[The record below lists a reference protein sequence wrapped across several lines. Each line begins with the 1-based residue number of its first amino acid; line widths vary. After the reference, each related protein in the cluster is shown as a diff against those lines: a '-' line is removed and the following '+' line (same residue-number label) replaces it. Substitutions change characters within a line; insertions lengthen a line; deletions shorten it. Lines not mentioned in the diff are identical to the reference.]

1 MATSIADLQNEDNE
15 IILQTIRENVRF
27 VTAFALP
34 TLKQWQ
40 AALSKAGNAL
50 SEDRD
55 GNPRKKPRRAS
66 ETASSESLSSIV
78 QYEKLEPAAE
88 SKIADDIAE
97 VQSAQ
102 RDIQHLL
109 DLIEDKVL
117 KKCKDLIGPSSTD
130 NDTIH
135 NHISNILDN

>member
-40 AALSKAGNAL
+40 AALSKAGSAL
-50 SEDRD
+50 SEESD
-55 GNPRKKPRRAS
+55 GNPRKKVRSAP
-66 ETASSESLSSIV
+66 ESSSSSSSSFG
-78 QYEKLEPAAE
+78 QPQNLEPAK
-88 SKIADDIAE
+88 SKLADDIAE

-102 RDIQHLL
+102 RDIQRLL
-109 DLIEDKVL
+109 DVIEEKVL
-117 KKCKDLIGPSSTD
+117 KKCKDLIKSPTMTV
-130 NDTIH
+130 NDKI
-135 NHISNILDN
+135 

>member
-40 AALSKAGNAL
+40 AALSKAGSAL
-50 SEDRD
+50 SEERD
-55 GNPRKKPRRAS
+55 GNPRKKVRSAPD
-66 ETASSESLSSIV
+66 SSSSSSSSFG
-78 QYEKLEPAAE
+78 QPQNFELAK
-88 SKIADDIAE
+88 SKVADDIAE

-102 RDIQHLL
+102 RDIQRLL
-109 DLIEDKVL
+109 DVIEDKVL
-117 KKCKDLIGPSSTD
+117 KKCKDLIKSPTTTV
-130 NDTIH
+130 NDKI
-135 NHISNILDN
+135 

>member
-1 MATSIADLQNEDNE
+1 MHFQEIPLATSIADLQNEDNE

-40 AALSKAGNAL
+40 AALSKAGDAL
-50 SEDRD
+50 SEEIH
-55 GNPRKKPRRAS
+55 GNPRKKARS
-66 ETASSESLSSIV
+66 VLETSSLSSSSLSTSFG
-78 QYEKLEPAAE
+78 QPQNLEPAK
-88 SKIADDIAE
+88 SKLADDIAE

-109 DLIEDKVL
+109 DIIENKVL
-117 KKCKDLIGPSSTD
+117 KKCKDLIKPSTMIA
-130 NDTIH
+130 NDKI
-135 NHISNILDN
+135 